1 MTENSMHINDFL
13 LRNKLFPLDN
23 PAISP
28 DLTLD
33 FKTLLGL
40 IRQEKDALGPVTDLA
55 SAEIAASKLQRLVL
69 WHKSMFKIKSA
80 VFFVIESKSTG
91 ECALTSTS
99 GEIPDFEGTELVGPA
114 IWAIPLSWKNL
125 IRLKNLVLEADSS
138 STIFPRADASLRKTS
153 LGVGARFTTLHWPAA
168 AWVMKALELPV
179 TANQNSI
186 PRELVYDVDAMLDN
200 RLSDVPF
207 PFIGASVPEGHQG
220 QSVRGMSHASII
232 TLLKHGFHRR
242 GIPWGFNAD
251 HQPIGGRF
259 DAIEQQLVEGSLFA
273 SYITYDMSP
282 ELSLHKPLENQR
294 ELDAAFSATV
304 EPRVFD
310 AVVKRVASIPM
321 NIPVADIK
329 KLVMYLT
336 PAMKKVHHRD
346 ALYVD
351 IRKKTFTA
359 EAGRELIKELSI
371 DELPGETTPQTL
383 AVCLALV
390 EAMGMRFDFIAPN
403 IGFQKNIPFADNV
416 SLEKK
421 INTLFSVASSFD
433 VSIGFHSGSGKSA
446 DNYQVMGRA
455 TKSRFEVK
463 TSGRYTYEMGKALFG
478 STDPEDQKLWADWYA
493 FTKELALKGAFSED
507 AAQRNF
513 AREFVV
519 SSLKLEGVPTDTVF
533 ESPLRLKQ
541 DLDNIKPSP
550 DHAFWFEYNFLFV
563 LAGKGETDRLGDHSP
578 EGYEQRGRFYRIS
591 DQARLL
597 FAQNVAGYIL
607 FLAKTTGI
615 RGAAV
620 VEEARKQLA
629 SFKTYEELLDDIG

>member
-1 MTENSMHINDFL
+1 MTENSTRINDFL
-13 LRNKLFPLDN
+13 LKNKLFPLYN

-55 SAEIAASKLQRLVL
+55 SAEIAASKLRQLVL

-91 ECALTSTS
+91 ECGLISTS
-99 GEIPDFEGTELVGPA
+99 GEIPDFEGIALVAPVIQA
-114 IWAIPLSWKNL
+114 VPLSWQNL
-125 IRLKNLVLEADSS
+125 VRLKNLVLDADPS
-138 STIFPRADASLRKTS
+138 STIFPRADARLRKTS
-153 LGVGARFTTLHWPAA
+153 LGIGARFTTLHWPAV
-168 AWVMKALELPV
+168 AWAMKALKLPA

-186 PRELVYDVDAMLDN
+186 PRELVYDVEAMLDN
-200 RLSDVPF
+200 RLSKVPF

-220 QSVRGMSHASII
+220 QSVQGMSHTSII

-242 GIPWGFNAD
+242 KIPWGFNAD

-259 DAIEQQLVEGSLFA
+259 DAIEAQLVEGSLFA

-282 ELSLHKPLENQR
+282 ELSLHKPIENLKELE
-294 ELDAAFSATV
+294 AAFRDMV
-304 EPRVFD
+304 EPGLFD

-321 NIPVADIK
+321 DIPIADIK
-329 KLVMYLT
+329 KLVTYLM
-336 PAMKKVHHRD
+336 PAMKKVKRRD
-346 ALYVD
+346 GLYID
-351 IRKKTFTA
+351 IRKRLFTT
-359 EAGRELIKELSI
+359 ETGRELIKELSI

-390 EAMGMRFDFIAPN
+390 EAIGMRFDFIAPN
-403 IGFQKNIPFADNV
+403 IGFQKNIPYADNV
-416 SLEKK
+416 ALEKK
-421 INTLFSVASSFD
+421 IKTLFSVAASFN

-446 DNYQVMGRA
+446 DNYRVMGA
-455 TKSRFEVK
+455 TTKSRFEVK
-463 TSGRYTYEMGKALFG
+463 TSGRHTYEMGKALSN

-513 AREFVV
+513 AREFIV
-519 SSLKLEGVPTDTVF
+519 SSLKHEGKPSETVF
-533 ESPLRLKQ
+533 VSPKRLKLA
-541 DLDNIKPSP
+541 LDDIKPSP
-550 DHAFWFEYNFLFV
+550 DHAFWFEYNFLFI

-578 EGYEQRGRFYRIS
+578 EGYGQRGRFYRIS
-591 DQARLL
+591 DRARLL
-597 FAQNVAGYIL
+597 FAQNVAGYVL
-607 FLAKTTGI
+607 FLAETTGI
-615 RGAAV
+615 RGVAV
-620 VEEARKQLA
+620 VEEARKQLT